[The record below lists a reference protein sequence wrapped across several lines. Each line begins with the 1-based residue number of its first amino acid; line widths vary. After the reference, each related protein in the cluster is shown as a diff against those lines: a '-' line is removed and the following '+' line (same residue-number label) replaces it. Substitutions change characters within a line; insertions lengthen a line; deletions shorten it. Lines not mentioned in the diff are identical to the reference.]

1 MELTFFSILYIIWG
15 VALGLIFKKACINR
29 NCIILRAPPQKMV
42 EENVFKFKDKCYT
55 FSQKDS
61 LCNKDPIRE

>member
-29 NCIILRAPPQKMV
+29 NCIILRAPPKKMI
-42 EENVFKFKDKCYT
+42 EENHIIETLETLTNLF
-55 FSQKDS
+55 
-61 LCNKDPIRE
+61 II